1 MDGTYVSDMKCL
13 VKNAMNLAE
22 RADTLCGQLNRTDD
36 FDEEQRAEMYA
47 ILQAIGRDAGIEV
60 ATLKGMMDGELEA
73 DDV

>member
-13 VKNAMNLAE
+13 VKNAMHLAE
-22 RADTLCGQLNRTDD
+22 QADHLCEQLNRIDD

-47 ILQAIGRDAGIEV
+47 ILQAIGRDAGIEA
-60 ATLKGMMDGELEA
+60 ATLKSIMGGELEA